1 MDGDLITVGGIPI
14 MVDIM
19 VRHSMEDIMVRHSMG
34 VITTQI
40 ITTVTETTLHTIGAE
55 EIQIT

>member
-14 MVDIM
+14 MV
-19 VRHSMEDIMVRHSMG
+19 DIMVRHSMG